1 MSSVMKIIGGDTSS
15 SEQHKFLDSIGLS
28 NLLNKIKS
36 YITNKT
42 KIKFYVGD
50 TDITEPSSNVCISG
64 NLNIALNQPYTI
76 SNILGSTDVETT
88 YLTLLNDN
96 RGNMYNYVCTSI
108 DHSAITIQPTLSTT
122 LTDLNSIDVSKITS
136 YNISTTYL
144 ELPYTQ
150 SYIKIGKPYEEKTQI
165 MKAPAS
171 TITSSQ
177 TVIDGVT
184 YILKYTG
191 DNTITLG
198 DNEINFNPQL
208 YLRKDSNTTKIDGI
222 SIITDTLY
230 SHEDK
235 TTYMTSSYISSTSI
249 GTNSIYASEEDGTLS
264 ISSEGNGT
272 VSINANDIELNADN
286 EISTSNINTSY
297 IYYKGFTD
305 QDALAW
311 CKNNISTDDY
321 VIHSAHVIGFSNIG
335 IVTVQLCVTGNG
347 IETLYIYDSS
357 ANRMGFLPSTFISGF
372 GLCNVGTFTFGVT
385 STGPNNYYLGN
396 YDEA

>member
-1 MSSVMKIIGGDTSS
+1 MS
-15 SEQHKFLDSIGLS
+15 KFLDQTGLS
-28 NLLNKIKS
+28 NVLNKIKKYVTNNFVS
-36 YITNKT
+36 LEYGGLVNNPIIANGADNAFVVATSKYSGDISTNFEVAITYNKILFDGFDHNT
-42 KIKFYVGD
+42 EITYDSITTYNLLVDNKCNVGD
-50 TDITEPSSNVCISG
+50 TT
-64 NLNIALNQPYTI
+64 NL
-76 SNILGSTDVETT
+76 S
-88 YLTLLNDN
+88 
-96 RGNMYNYVCTSI
+96 
-108 DHSAITIQPTLSTT
+108 
-122 LTDLNSIDVSKITS
+122 S

-150 SYIKIGKPYEEKTQI
+150 SYIKIGKPYKAKSII

-171 TITSSQ
+171 TITQQ

-184 YILKYTG
+184 YLLKYTG

-198 DNEINFNPQL
+198 DNKIDFNPQL

-230 SHEDK
+230 SCEDK
-235 TTYMTSSYISSTSI
+235 TTYLTSSYNVTTKYVSTSYLSSTSI
-249 GTNSIYASEEDGTLS
+249 GTNSIYASEEDGTLL

-286 EISTSNINTSY
+286 KISTSNINTSY

-305 QDALAW
+305 SDALAW
-311 CKNNISTDDY
+311 CKNYISTNNNDY
-321 VIHSAHVIGFSNIG
+321 VIHSAHVIGFSTIG
-335 IVTVQLCVTGNG
+335 IVTVQLCVTGNVM
-347 IETLYIYDSS
+347 ETLYIYDSS

>member
-1 MSSVMKIIGGDTSS
+1 MSSVMKIVGGDTTS

-42 KIKFYVGD
+42 KIKFYVSD
-50 TDITEPSSNVCISG
+50 TDITEPSSNVCIEG

-88 YLTLLNDN
+88 YLTLLNDS
-96 RGNMYNYVCTSI
+96 RGNMYNNVCTSI
-108 DHSAITIQPTLSTT
+108 DPSAITIQPTLSTT
-122 LTDLNSIDVSKITS
+122 LTGLNSIDVSKITS

-144 ELPYTQ
+144 ELPYVQ
-150 SYIKIGKPYEEKTQI
+150 SYIKIGKPFEEIQI
-165 MKAPAS
+165 MKASAS
-171 TITSSQ
+171 TTTSGQ
-177 TVIDGVT
+177 TVIDGET

-191 DNTITLG
+191 DDTITLG
-198 DNEINFNPQL
+198 DNEINFNPKL

-264 ISSEGNGT
+264 ILSGGNGT

-305 QDALAW
+305 LNALAW
-311 CKNNISTDDY
+311 CKTYIGYNDY
-321 VIHSAHVIGFSNIG
+321 TIHSAHVIGFSTIG
-335 IVTVQLCVTGNG
+335 IVTVQLCVIGNG
-347 IETLYIYDSS
+347 LETLYIYDGN
-357 ANRMGFLPSTFISGF
+357 ANRVGFLPSTFISGF

-385 STGPNNYYLGN
+385 RTGPNNYYLGN